1 MSGSDIAWVLMS
13 SALVWLM
20 VPGLALFYGG
30 FSDVRSTVNTL
41 AMVLIAIAI
50 GGVLWFTVGYSLT
63 FSGNGPIIG
72 DLKHAFLNGVSMTQ
86 STRGLSIP
94 DGAFALFQGMF
105 PMITMA
111 IIAGAV
117 VGRMN
122 FKAFVLFLIGWMML
136 VYVPLAHMVWGG
148 GLLAQMGAIDFAG
161 GDVVHISSGVS
172 GLVLALLIGKRQ
184 HVTQLTAHN
193 MLSIVIG
200 GGLLWFGWFGFNS
213 GSALAANGVAILAFL
228 NTSIAAA
235 TAMLTWV
242 MFDLLVFKQV
252 KVSGAVS
259 GGIAGLVAITP
270 GAGFIEPVGAAI
282 TGGIVALIVY
292 VATTVIKYRMGY
304 DDTLDAFGLHGVGGV
319 AGGLFTGIFATKAL
333 SGKSGLLAGGW
344 HLFGIQVAA
353 IALTIILSVVMT
365 WVIAKVVAV
374 ITPLRVNEKAEATGV
389 DLWQH
394 GETIVT
400 QIQTTR

>member
-333 SGKSGLLAGGW
+333 SGQSGLLAGGW

-353 IALTIILSVVMT
+353 IVLTIILSVVMT

-374 ITPLRVNEKAEATGV
+374 VTPLRVNERAEATGV

>member
-72 DLKHAFLNGVSMTQ
+72 DLKHAFLSGVSMTQ

-259 GGIAGLVAITP
+259 
-270 GAGFIEPVGAAI
+270 
-282 TGGIVALIVY
+282 
-292 VATTVIKYRMGY
+292 
-304 DDTLDAFGLHGVGGV
+304 
-319 AGGLFTGIFATKAL
+319 
-333 SGKSGLLAGGW
+333 
-344 HLFGIQVAA
+344 
-353 IALTIILSVVMT
+353 VVSQA
-365 WVIAKVVAV
+365 WL
-374 ITPLRVNEKAEATGV
+374 PLRRALDSLSRLAQLSQVG
-389 DLWQH
+389 LWL
-394 GETIVT
+394 
-400 QIQTTR
+400 

>member
-1 MSGSDIAWVLMS
+1 MSGADIAWVLVS

-184 HVTQLTAHN
+184 HVTALTAHN

-270 GAGFIEPVGAAI
+270 GAGFIELVGAAI

-333 SGKSGLLAGGW
+333 SGQTGLLAGGW
-344 HLFGIQVAA
+344 HLFGIQIAA
-353 IALTIILSVVMT
+353 IVLTIMLSVVMT

-400 QIQTTR
+400 EIQTRR

>member
-319 AGGLFTGIFATKAL
+319 AGGLFTGIFATKGL
-333 SGKSGLLAGGW
+333 SGQSGLLAGGW

-353 IALTIILSVVMT
+353 IVLRIILSVVMT

-374 ITPLRVNEKAEATGV
+374 VTPLRVNEKAEATGV

>member
-30 FSDVRSTVNTL
+30 FSEVRSTVNTL

-111 IIAGAV
+111 IIAGSV

-319 AGGLFTGIFATKAL
+319 AGGLSTGIFATKAL
-333 SGKSGLLAGGW
+333 SGQSGLLAGGW

>member
-63 FSGNGPIIG
+63 FSGTGPIIG

-333 SGKSGLLAGGW
+333 SGQSGLLAGGW
-344 HLFGIQVAA
+344 QLFGIQVAA